1 MGLAPAER
9 LALARI
15 GNDLRR
21 SDPVLAARLRAFG
34 GKRGRPHVPACERR
48 TWWPRARILY
58 LLAVSA
64 ALLAGVLWGIA
75 LSGSA
80 GSQARSPGCGY
91 GWHVHPCAAGPGP
104 AGDHAEHRQP
114 QPGIR

>member
-1 MGLAPAER
+1 MSLAPAER

-15 GNDLRR
+15 GNELRR

-34 GKRGRPHVPACERR
+34 GKRGRPRVPACERR

-58 LLAVSA
+58 LFAVSV
-64 ALLAGVLWGIA
+64 ALLVGVLWGIV
-75 LSGSA
+75 LSGSG
-80 GSQARSPGCGY
+80 GSQARSPACGH
-91 GWHVHPCAAGPGP
+91 GWHARPCAAGQDP
-104 AGDHAEHRQP
+104 AGDHGQHRQP